1 MFPTIYIP
9 YAAFTV
15 WALLRARRPASR
27 AGDLGAW
34 RLTAAAMVLLPVLFA
49 MLALL
54 LLVSTEQG
62 PPVIVGFFSVGGI
75 MLVAGLLWRQTTPSS
90 GPRFLRLGGW
100 SLIAGIA
107 LVPSWLLILVLPAVG
122 LLAFLVPGRY
132 QDSAGPQ
139 RRAADPG
146 RA

>member
-1 MFPTIYIP
+1 MFPTIYLP

-15 WALLRARRPASR
+15 WALLRAHRSASQ
-27 AGDLGAW
+27 AGRLRAW

-62 PPVIVGFFSVGGI
+62 PAVIVGFFSVGGV
-75 MLVAGLLWRQTTPSS
+75 MLVAGLIWHQTTPSS
-90 GPRFLRLGGW
+90 GPRLLRLGGW

-107 LVPSWLLILVLPAVG
+107 LVPSWLLVLVLPVVG

>member
-1 MFPTIYIP
+1 MFPTIYLP
-9 YAAFTV
+9 YVAFTV
-15 WALLRARRPASR
+15 WALLRAHRSASQTDR
-27 AGDLGAW
+27 LRTW

-62 PPVIVGFFSVGGI
+62 PAVIVGFFSVGGI
-75 MLVAGLLWRQTTPSS
+75 MLVAGLLWQQTTPSS

-122 LLAFLVPGRY
+122 LLAFLVPG
-132 QDSAGPQ
+132 DFGVSDG
-139 RRAADPG
+139 RRQTALDPN